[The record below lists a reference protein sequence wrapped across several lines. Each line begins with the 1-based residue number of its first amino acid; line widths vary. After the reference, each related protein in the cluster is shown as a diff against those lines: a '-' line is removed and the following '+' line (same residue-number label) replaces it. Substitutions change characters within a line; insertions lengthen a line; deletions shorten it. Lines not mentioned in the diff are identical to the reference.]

1 MSIILPWQLKK
12 MGLYSSGLDS
22 RLDPGLDLFV
32 FACCF
37 SFSRIDKINVFAN
50 ILFFSVIVVN
60 SSNNN
65 AARELPPL

>member
-37 SFSRIDKINVFAN
+37 FFLGSIKLTYLLIF
-50 ILFFSVIVVN
+50 LFFSVIVVN